1 MKSKAPEN
9 ILPITADCWTNV
21 GPRDEVLTGDK
32 ADKLVLYGQVR
43 QGGNPV
49 IAADLRAFVSEGEEE
64 GSELSLRDDGITPD
78 NVKNDGIYSAYFT
91 QFKPNQGES
100 RHSLVCSVAGTEATR
115 VVNITA
121 QVG

>member
-9 ILPITADCWTNV
+9 VLPITADCWTNV
-21 GPRDEVLTGDK
+21 GPRDVVLTGAK
-32 ADKLVLYGQVR
+32 VDKLVLYGQVR

-49 IAADLRAFVSEGEEE
+49 IAADLRAFVSEGEE

-100 RHSLVCSVAGTEATR
+100 RHSLVCSVAGTEDTR

>member
-9 ILPITADCWTNV
+9 VLPITADCWTNV
-21 GPRDEVLTGDK
+21 GPKDVVLTGDNV
-32 ADKLVLYGQVR
+32 DRLVLHGQVM

-49 IAADLRAFVSEGEEE
+49 IAADLKALVSEGEEVTE
-64 GSELSLRDDGITPD
+64 IRLRDDGITPD

-100 RHSLVCSVAGTEATR
+100 RHSLVCSVAGTEDTR